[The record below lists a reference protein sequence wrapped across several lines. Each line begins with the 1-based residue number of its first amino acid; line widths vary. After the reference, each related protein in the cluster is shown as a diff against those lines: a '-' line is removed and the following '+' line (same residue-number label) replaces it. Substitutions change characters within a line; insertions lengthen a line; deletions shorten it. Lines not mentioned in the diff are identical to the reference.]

1 MGIGNAR
8 AGLRPQSLIENN
20 ATYEQAFYLRAHT
33 VPSSFIIIAGV
44 VNSNLKVYIPN
55 VAGRAR
61 DALEYYFLSRPKV
74 AALEHFASFVSRQTQ
89 YGIPLYL
96 LGEIVDDPKALGELR
111 RLFGV
116 EPEEIQAA
124 FGPGRLIG
132 ITRRPDLTL
141 YLFVPRDRRP
151 ELFAGLG
158 YSVLTED
165 DNGRL
170 TESVSAIR
178 QLAGEMTPEEKR
190 RAGELLR
197 RSEWG
202 FLMLN
207 EGFSVHMNTAMHTAA
222 AARGARFR
230 EYRKTAD
237 FWLRAGNLYKFL
249 GLKAE
254 TLDAWSKAQR
264 ISGDKDL
271 LKRITALKNAR

>member
-1 MGIGNAR
+1 
-8 AGLRPQSLIENN
+8 
-20 ATYEQAFYLRAHT
+20 
-33 VPSSFIIIAGV
+33 SSFIIIAGV